1 MASNL
6 VELVNEYYEARK
18 PYTQL
23 VREAHAGLPSEDSSA
38 QTHASTTEPSDTV
51 QTQQEPEFSMSPKIP
66 HDEIT
71 DVLKKL
77 EALKI
82 EYAQGGK
89 STGKASAGKKRRA
102 TVEKK

>member
-1 MASNL
+1 MTSNL

-23 VREAHAGLPSEDSSA
+23 VREAHASLPYGNSSA
-38 QTHASTTEPSDTV
+38 QTHASTTESCDTV
-51 QTQQEPEFSMSPKIP
+51 QSQQEPEFSMSPKIP

-71 DVLKKL
+71 NVLKKL
-77 EALKI
+77 EALKV
-82 EYAQGGK
+82 EYAQAGK
-89 STGKASAGKKRRA
+89 STGKASVGKKGRA